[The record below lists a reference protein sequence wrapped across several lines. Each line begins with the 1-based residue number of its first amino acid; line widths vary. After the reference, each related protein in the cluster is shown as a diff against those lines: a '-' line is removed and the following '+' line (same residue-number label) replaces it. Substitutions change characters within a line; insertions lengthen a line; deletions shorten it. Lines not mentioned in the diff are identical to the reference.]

1 MSPPLRQ
8 SFQSSAPQEK
18 LSGAIERLTFHSQ
31 ESGFCVIRVRVKGKR
46 DLVTVVGSAPSI
58 SPGEFVECVGF
69 WINDRQH
76 GLQFKAVTLN
86 VVPPSTLE
94 GIEKYLGSGMV
105 KGIGPHFAKKLIH
118 AFGEDVFDVIEQDPD
133 RLLKLE
139 GIGPKRK
146 ATAVAGW
153 NEQKAVRAIMVF
165 LQSYGIGSTRAV
177 RIYKTY
183 GDAAIEKVRE
193 NPYRLALDIHGV
205 GFKTADTLAQ
215 KLGIP
220 SDSILRARAGVRH
233 VLQEMSGQGHCA
245 AYRDQLIEAAEKLL
259 EINTTILEQAIAD
272 ETVSNQLVVEMH
284 EGRQLV
290 FLISLHRAET
300 GCATNILRLATN
312 VLPWQDI
319 DPIEAIPW
327 VERATGL
334 ELSASQHQAIAI
346 MLRSKLTIL
355 TGGPGVGKT
364 TIINSLLAV
373 LANQDVDIMLCAPT
387 GRAAKRLS
395 ESTRR
400 EAKTVHRLL
409 SFDPS
414 TFGFKHNQD
423 NPLDT
428 QLLVIDEASMMDITL
443 MNHLLKA
450 LPSRAALLLVG
461 DMDQLPSVGPGSVLA
476 DMIGSGCIQT
486 VRLTEIF
493 RQAKSSDII
502 LNAHRINDG
511 IIPQL
516 PKPNVDSDFYLI
528 PAETPEDIF
537 NKLIHVVTKRIPE
550 RFGFDPVADIQ
561 VLTPMNRGGVGVR
574 SLNIEL
580 QNRLNNNSTQQIT
593 RFGVTFAPGD
603 KVIQMVNNYDKDV
616 YNGDIGLIQFI
627 DNEESL
633 LNIEFDGRA
642 VQYEFNELDEIQ
654 LAYAVSIHKSQGSEY
669 PVIVIPLAMQHYMLL
684 ERNLIYTAITRGK
697 QLVVMIAQTKAL
709 AMAVKTQKS
718 KRRLTL
724 LAHRI
729 QSQLAL
735 QSAVVS
741 DDI

>member
-1 MSPPLRQ
+1 MRQ
-8 SFQSSAPQEK
+8 SFQSSTPQEK

-58 SPGEFVECVGF
+58 CPGEFIECVGF
-69 WINDRQH
+69 WNNDREH

-94 GIEKYLGSGMV
+94 GIQKYLGSGMV
-105 KGIGPHFAKKLIH
+105 KGIGSHFAKKLVQ
-118 AFGEDVFDVIEQDPD
+118 AFGEDVFDVIEHDPN
-133 RLLKLE
+133 RLLQLD

-146 ATAVAGW
+146 QRVVDGW
-153 NEQKAVRAIMVF
+153 AEQKAVREIMVF
-165 LQSYGIGSTRAV
+165 LQSHGIGTTRAV

-183 GDAAIEKVRE
+183 GDEAIDKVRE

-220 SDSILRARAGVRH
+220 RDSILRARAGVRH
-233 VLQEMSGQGHCA
+233 VLQEMSAQGHCA
-245 AYRDQLIEAAEKLL
+245 AYRTQLVEASEKLL
-259 EINTTILEQAIAD
+259 EINANILEQAIAD
-272 ETVSNQLVVEMH
+272 ESVSNQLIVEMH
-284 EGRQLV
+284 EGQQIV

-300 GCATNILRLATN
+300 GCAANILRLATEL
-312 VLPWQDI
+312 LPWQNI
-319 DPIEAIPW
+319 NPAESIPW
-327 VERATGL
+327 VEHATGL
-334 ELSASQHQAIAI
+334 VLSESQHKAIAT
-346 MLRSKLTIL
+346 MLQSKLTIL

-364 TIINSLLAV
+364 TIINSLLAI
-373 LANQDVDIMLCAPT
+373 LANQDIDIMLCAPT

-409 SFDPS
+409 NFDPR
-414 TFGFKHNQD
+414 TFGFKHND
-423 NPLDT
+423 SNPLDT
-428 QLLVIDEASMMDITL
+428 QLLVIDEASMMDISL

-450 LPSRAALLLVG
+450 LPARAALLLVG

-476 DMIGSGCIQT
+476 DMIASGCIQT

-493 RQAKSSDII
+493 RQAKTSEII
-502 LNAHRINDG
+502 LNAHRINAG
-511 IIPQL
+511 MIPQL
-516 PKPNVDSDFYLI
+516 PKPNVESDFYLI

-537 NKLIHVVTKRIPE
+537 NKLIYVVTKRIPE
-550 RFGFDPVADIQ
+550 RFNVDPVTDIQ
-561 VLTPMNRGGVGVR
+561 VLTAMNRGGVGVR

-580 QNRLNNNSTQQIT
+580 QKLLNGNTQQIT

-616 YNGDIGLIQFI
+616 YNGDIGRIQSI
-627 DNEESL
+627 DSEESL
-633 LNIEFDGRA
+633 LQIQFDGHQ
-642 VQYEFNELDEIQ
+642 VEYEFSELDEIQ

-697 QLVVMIAQTKAL
+697 RLVIVIAQTKAL

-718 KRRLTL
+718 QRRLTL
-724 LAHRI
+724 LAQRI
-729 QSQLAL
+729 QA
-735 QSAVVS
+735 QSALTSSVVN
-741 DDI
+741 DAIK